1 MTFKVY
7 AHFVADLGT
16 RGCSEFRG
24 IVEVGSEPLLGN
36 VADRD
41 DEALVRE
48 LARDFNVGTE
58 EIHVLR
64 WSRLH

>member
-7 AHFVADLGT
+7 AHFVADLGS

-24 IVEVGSEPLLGN
+24 IVEIGRQALEPRGGG
-36 VADRD
+36 D

-48 LARDFNVGTE
+48 LARDFDVE
-58 EIHVLR
+58 AEQIRVLR

>member
-7 AHFVADLGT
+7 AHFVADLGS

-24 IVEVGSEPLLGN
+24 IVEVGAASAELPAGH
-36 VADRD
+36 D
-41 DEALVRE
+41 DQALVRE

-58 EIHVLR
+58 QIHVLR